1 MSRVYFS
8 DYATAIL
15 VYIFIYEGDSARDR
29 VFVVHP
35 VVRESSRRDVV
46 EKISLE
52 PPYRPRGR
60 RIVTLARRRRLQC

>member
-1 MSRVYFS
+1 MCIFRITRLRYL
-8 DYATAIL
+8 L
-15 VYIFIYEGDSARDR
+15 VYIFIYEGDR

-35 VVRESSRRDVV
+35 VVRESSGQRDVV

-60 RIVTLARRRRLQC
+60 RIVTLARRRRLQR